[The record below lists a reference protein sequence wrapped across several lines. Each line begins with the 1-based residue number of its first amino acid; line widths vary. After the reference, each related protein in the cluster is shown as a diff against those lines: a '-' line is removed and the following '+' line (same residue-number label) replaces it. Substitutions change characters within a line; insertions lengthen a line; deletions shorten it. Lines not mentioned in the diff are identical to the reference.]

1 MIEPLGIV
9 LVLLVIGIGAYL
21 VATYNR
27 LVRLRNKREEGWSGI
42 DVQLQRRADLVPNL
56 VEVVKGYASHEEGLF
71 TRIAEARAAT
81 VSAQGPEANE
91 RAANALEGAL
101 KSLFAVAEDY
111 PDLKASNNFLELQ
124 RQLAAIEE
132 ELAFARRYYNA
143 TVEDQNT
150 AVETFPS
157 NLVAGM
163 FGFERATYFQAGEDA
178 VAVPRVD
185 LDR

>member
-1 MIEPLGIV
+1 MWVALVIIV
-9 LVLLVIGIGAYL
+9 LVVGWL

-56 VEVVKGYASHEEGLF
+56 VEVVKGYARHEDALF

-81 VSAQGPEANE
+81 VNAKGPEQSE
-91 RAANALEGAL
+91 QAANAMSGAL

-111 PDLKASNNFLELQ
+111 PDLKASANFLELQ

-132 ELAFARRYYNA
+132 ELALSRRYYNA
-143 TVEDQNT
+143 TVKQLNT
-150 AVETFPS
+150 AVETFPA

-163 FGFERATYFQAGEDA
+163 FGFERAAYFQAGEDA
-178 VAVPRVD
+178 AAVPQVD

>member
-1 MIEPLGIV
+1 MAFVIAGVGIV
-9 LVLLVIGIGAYL
+9 AL
-21 VATYNR
+21 VAWLISTYNK
-27 LVRLRNKREEGWSGI
+27 LVKLRNKMQEGWSGI

-71 TRIAEARAAT
+71 TRITEARAAT
-81 VSAQGPEANE
+81 VNATGPAQNEA
-91 RAANALEGAL
+91 AANQMTGAL
-101 KSLFAVAEDY
+101 KSLFAVAENY
-111 PDLKASNNFLELQ
+111 PDLKASTNFLELQ

-143 TVEDQNT
+143 TVGDVNT
-150 AVETFPS
+150 AVETFPTS
-157 NLVAGM
+157 LVAAP
-163 FGFERATYFQAGEDA
+163 FGFERGAYFQAGDDA